1 MPFDLAT
8 AKPATA
14 PKSGGFD
21 LSSAKPVDATPEEKG
36 TLETIGAALGK
47 ATGDTVLGAQKR
59 VGMGV
64 KKLGGIGGETKLSDL
79 IVGKKQNLVEKVG
92 QWLIDDANQGKAKL
106 AAENQPFK
114 EANPITSGVAEVG
127 GQVIATLPVGGFL
140 AKGMS
145 AAAPAIMKVAPSVAP
160 AFNALTKAVGTS
172 GMTTG
177 VKVAPGILPAA
188 QNLATRAV
196 GGGITGGTA
205 SALID
210 PESAG
215 TGFMIGAGLPVV
227 AQGAGKVANALG
239 KVFRGPEVAPEIQ
252 AAIKKAVDTG
262 YVIPPTQAKPTL
274 GNRLLEGLS
283 GKITTA
289 QNASAKNA
297 GVTNSLAAKSL
308 GLSDDVKLTP
318 EVLGD
323 LRKQAGT
330 AYDAV
335 ANSGV
340 IQPSKAYSDA
350 LDKISEP
357 ALKAAQGFPN
367 AKVSPVVDLVDSL
380 RSPSFDAGSAVSKI
394 KELRTAADDAFRSG
408 NTDVA
413 RASKAA
419 ATALESAVEEHLT
432 KIGNPEALQKFRDAR
447 QLIAKTY
454 SVEKALNGTTGN
466 VDAKKLAAQLAKGK
480 PLSGELKQAAE
491 FAARFP
497 KAAQTVEGMGSLP
510 QTSPLDWA
518 ASGAIGAATSNP
530 LALLGVA
537 ARPAARGLALS
548 GPVQRGLSNP
558 QSPNKLVQLLSSP
571 EGQQLLYRAA
581 PPAVTSR

>member
-8 AKPATA
+8 AKPAAA

-21 LSSAKPVDATPEEKG
+21 LSSAKPVDAVPEDKG

-47 ATGDTVLGAQKR
+47 ATGDTVLGAQKL

-64 KKLGGIGGETKLSDL
+64 KKLGGVGSEPKLSDL
-79 IVGKKQNLVEKVG
+79 IVGKKQNMVERAG
-92 QWLIDDANQGKAKL
+92 QWLIDDADQGKAKL

-114 EANPITSGVAEVG
+114 DANPITSGVAEVG
-127 GQVIATLPVGGFL
+127 GQVLTTLPVGGLL

-145 AAAPAIMKVAPSVAP
+145 AAAPAVVKLAPSAAP
-160 AFNALTKAVGTS
+160 AFNALTRAVGTS

-196 GGGITGGTA
+196 GGGITGATS
-205 SALID
+205 SALLD
-210 PESAG
+210 PSSAD

-227 AQGAGKVANALG
+227 AQGAGKVANSLG
-239 KVFRGPEVAPEIQ
+239 KVLRGPEVAPEMQ
-252 AAIKKAVDTG
+252 AAIKSAVDAG

-274 GNRLLEGLS
+274 INRLMEGLA

-297 GVTNSLAAKSL
+297 GVTNALSAKAL
-308 GLSDDVKLTP
+308 GLTDDVKLTP
-318 EVLGD
+318 EVLADIRAKAGSAYKAIGDELPIRPAQAADSLTNRPAVEAIDPKKMVFD
-323 LRKQAGT
+323 LRKARNEADAWFKSYGRT
-330 AYDAV
+330 ADPDSLA
-335 ANSGV
+335 
-340 IQPSKAYSDA
+340 KA
-350 LDKISEP
+350 
-357 ALKAAQGFPN
+357 KAA
-367 AKVSPVVDLVDSL
+367 K
-380 RSPSFDAGSAVSKI
+380 SAAQ
-394 KELRTAADDAFRSG
+394 E
-408 NTDVA
+408 
-413 RASKAA
+413 
-419 ATALESAVEEHLT
+419 LESTLENYAKSMGREDL
-432 KIGNPEALQKFRDAR
+432 IPEMAKAR

-454 SVEKALNGTTGN
+454 SVENALNSTTGN
-466 VDAKKLAAQLAKGK
+466 VDAKKLAQQLAKGK

-548 GPVQRGLSNP
+548 GPVQRGLSGS
-558 QSPNKLVQLLSSP
+558 QTPNKLVQLLSSP
-571 EGQQLLYRAA
+571 EGQQLLYRSA
-581 PPAVTSR
+581 PPLVTSR

>member
-1 MPFDLAT
+1 MDVKLPDGTVIQGVPDNITKADLVARLQRNGYDTSKLGAT
-8 AKPATA
+8 
-14 PKSGGFD
+14 
-21 LSSAKPVDATPEEKG
+21 EEKG
-36 TLETIGAALGK
+36 KIETIGAALGK
-47 ATGDTVLGAQKR
+47 ATGDTVLGAQKL

-64 KKLGGIGGETKLSDL
+64 KKLGGVGSEPKLSDL
-79 IVGKKQNLVEKVG
+79 IVGKKQNLVEKAG
-92 QWLIDDANQGKAKL
+92 QWLIDDADQGKAKL

-114 EANPITSGVAEVG
+114 DANPITSGVAEVG
-127 GQVIATLPVGGFL
+127 GQVIATLPVGGLL
-140 AKGMS
+140 AKGASKLVPAVTKIAPS
-145 AAAPAIMKVAPSVAP
+145 AAPTLDAVTNAIRTA
-160 AFNALTKAVGTS
+160 

-177 VKVAPGILPAA
+177 VKVAPGVLPAA

-252 AAIKKAVDTG
+252 AAVKSAVDAG

-274 GNRLLEGLS
+274 TNRLMEGMA

-297 GVTNSLAAKSL
+297 GVTNKLAANAL
-308 GLSDDVKLTP
+308 GLGDDVKITP
-318 EVLGD
+318 DVLGD
-323 LRKQAGT
+323 IRKKAGEAYKAIGEELPIRPAQAADSLTNRPAVAAIDPKKMVFDLRKARNEADAWFKSYGRT
-330 AYDAV
+330 ADPDSLV
-335 ANSGV
+335 
-340 IQPSKAYSDA
+340 KA
-350 LDKISEP
+350 
-357 ALKAAQGFPN
+357 KAAKATAQEIESTLEGY
-367 AKVSPVVDLVDSL
+367 AKSMGREDLIPDLV
-380 RSPSFDAGSAVSKI
+380 K
-394 KELRTAADDAFRSG
+394 
-408 NTDVA
+408 
-413 RASKAA
+413 
-419 ATALESAVEEHLT
+419 
-432 KIGNPEALQKFRDAR
+432 AR

-454 SVEKALNGTTGN
+454 SVENALNSTTGN
-466 VDAKKLAAQLAKGK
+466 VDAKKLAQQLAKGK

-510 QTSPLDWA
+510 QTSPLDWV

-537 ARPAARGLALS
+537 ARPAARFAALS
-548 GPVQRGLSNP
+548 SPVQNRLST
-558 QSPNKLVQLLSSP
+558 SPTQNQLLQLLSSP